1 MSLAKTLRKSRTA
14 LGYGLLLLF
23 FAAPVLRL
31 IFLSFMTP
39 DGLGT
44 GNYAALLRE
53 KWTLDTIT
61 NTLQIGVGSAAFST
75 VLGTVLGFLMAY
87 TDLRHKRLLELLIL
101 LPFIIPS
108 YIISLSWSGLL
119 LPDGHINHWLAA
131 LGLPAVNLYSKAGI
145 VFVLGLVNM
154 PVVYLNLV
162 HFLRKIPK
170 DLDWASRSCGF
181 SAWETL
187 WRIDL
192 KEALPAICAGALLAF
207 LASINNFAVP
217 AFLGISANITVLS
230 TLIYEK
236 TIGFGPTAFS
246 SAAALSVILSA
257 LALGGTFLESSL
269 HTEKSTLES
278 IRETTEPRVTL
289 QPLRR
294 DLTEKVLILVL
305 GAIDLVPLA
314 DMMVNACLKTYGL
327 PATRGNFSWD
337 NFQFVFTN
345 TGVLDAITNSLF
357 LAGITG
363 LLCLVLG
370 TAIAYWKLRLH
381 SEVAALA
388 ERCAALLYALPG
400 IVLALA
406 EIFHWTEPL
415 PHVRPEIY
423 GTLGLLVIAYV
434 TRYLVLQ
441 IKGSRNALLSINPEL
456 EDAVRA
462 CGRGK
467 GTLWKEV
474 LLPLL
479 IKPCLAS
486 TGLIFVS
493 ALTEVTLSSLLA
505 SAGTR
510 TIGLAIFN
518 FQQSG
523 DYNLAAA
530 LSTLVVL
537 LILGGYGVAQLSLS
551 NKKGST
557 IHGFVTGTDQSMVRQ
572 NTSFE

>member
-1 MSLAKTLRKSRTA
+1 MANLNVYRKSRTA

-31 IFLSFMTP
+31 VFLSFMTP
-39 DGLGT
+39 DGLGL
-44 GNYAALLRE
+44 GNFTTLLRE
-53 KWTLDTIT
+53 KWTLDAIY
-61 NTLQIGVGSAAFST
+61 NTLEIGLGSAAFST
-75 VLGTVLGFLMAY
+75 VLGTCLGFVVAY
-87 TDLRHKRLLELLIL
+87 TDIGHKRLLELLIL
-101 LPFIIPS
+101 LPFLIPS

-119 LPDGHINHWLAA
+119 LPDGHINHWLMA
-131 LGLPAVNLYSKAGI
+131 LKLPAVNLYSKGGI
-145 VFVLGLVNM
+145 IFVLGLVNM

-162 HFLRKIPK
+162 HFLRKIPR

-181 SAWETL
+181 SAWGTL

-192 KEALPAICAGALLAF
+192 KEALPAICAGALLSF
-207 LASINNFAVP
+207 LAAIDNFAVP

-236 TIGFGPTAFS
+236 TIGFGPSAFA

-257 LALGGTFLESSL
+257 LALGGTFLESGL
-269 HTEKSTLES
+269 HTEQTALES
-278 IRETTEPRVTL
+278 IRETDEPRVTL
-289 QPLRR
+289 PPVRR
-294 DLTEKVLILVL
+294 DLLGKLLVGIL
-305 GAIDLVPLA
+305 AFIDLVPLL

-327 PATRGNFSWD
+327 PATRGNFSWE

-345 TGVLDAITNSLF
+345 TGVLDAVSNSLF
-357 LAGITG
+357 LAALTG
-363 LLCLVLG
+363 LLCLVIG
-370 TAIAYWKLRLH
+370 TAIAYWKLRKH

-423 GTLGLLVIAYV
+423 GTLGILIIAYG

-462 CGRGK
+462 CGRGRL
-467 GTLWKEV
+467 TLWKEV

-493 ALTEVTLSSLLA
+493 ALAEVTLSSLLA

-530 LSTLVVL
+530 LSTVVVL
-537 LILGGYGVAQLSLS
+537 LILGGYAVAQLGSS
-551 NKKGST
+551 VKKGSRE
-557 IHGFVTGTDQSMVRQ
+557 HGFVTGTDQSMVRQ

>member
-1 MSLAKTLRKSRTA
+1 
-14 LGYGLLLLF
+14 
-23 FAAPVLRL
+23 
-31 IFLSFMTP
+31 
-39 DGLGT
+39 
-44 GNYAALLRE
+44 
-53 KWTLDTIT
+53 
-61 NTLQIGVGSAAFST
+61 
-75 VLGTVLGFLMAY
+75 MAY
-87 TDLRHKRLLELLIL
+87 TDLGHKRLLELLIL

-119 LPDGHINHWLAA
+119 LPDGHINHWL
-131 LGLPAVNLYSKAGI
+131 GGMGFSPVNLYSKSGI
-145 VFVLGLVNM
+145 IFVLGLVNM
-154 PVVYLNLV
+154 PVVYLNLI

-192 KEALPAICAGALLAF
+192 REALPAICSGALLAF
-207 LASINNFAVP
+207 LAAIDNFAVP

-230 TLIYEK
+230 TLIYGK

-257 LALGGTFLESSL
+257 LALGGTFVESSL
-269 HTEKSTLES
+269 HTEKTTLES
-278 IRETTEPRVTL
+278 IRESREPRVFL
-289 QPLRR
+289 SPRARR
-294 DLTEKVLILVL
+294 LTEKGLLLVL
-305 GAIDLVPLA
+305 GALDLVPLL

-327 PATRGNFSWD
+327 PATRGNFSWE
-337 NFQFVFTN
+337 NFQLVCTN
-345 TGVLDAITNSLF
+345 TGVLDAISNSLF

-370 TAIAYWKLRLH
+370 TAIAYWKLRKH
-381 SEVAALA
+381 SQVAALA

-423 GTLGLLVIAYV
+423 GTLGLLIIAYG

-456 EDAVRA
+456 EDAVRS
-462 CGRGK
+462 CGRGRL
-467 GTLWKEV
+467 TLWKEV

-479 IKPCLAS
+479 LKPCLAS

-530 LSTLVVL
+530 LSTVVVL
-537 LILGGYGVAQLSLS
+537 LILGGYGVAQLSLTH
-551 NKKGST
+551 KKGST
-557 IHGFVTGTDQSMVRQ
+557 VHGFVTGTDQSMVRQ
-572 NTSFE
+572 NTSVE